1 MKDYRLQRYPYDPTG
16 TDINNLV
23 IGEKHTLASSRRRV
37 IVPMHAPV
45 YTNALTVTDL
55 TNGRTLTLGVDYR
68 FAEIDA
74 AVSVATGKDTASVI
88 LVENP
93 EVSSS
98 VSITYQS
105 VGMLNGRSRAL
116 LELLSRSADTEIS
129 LDYIDINN
137 KPDGFTPSPHLHAIK
152 DLRGLDD
159 LLYHIE
165 RIRLALYWVQSDN
178 IEQLA
183 RYVQDELDA
192 LTAMMV
198 RRISNEYIAKALE
211 YVKNFNKSH
220 LGVPL
225 LANYATATKEQAQL
239 VYNEHYSRPSIRKD
253 AYIATEALVAIK
265 ELLYTDAIA
274 KGTTPLGD
282 TAAKV
287 ISPTTSAIAQI
298 QLGTSVMVPS
308 MQSVKD
314 ASIAFDAQ
322 AYPSTEYPKYNWV
335 MTSVAIKPRA
345 VNAATGA
352 IIVAVQANSLNMYT
366 GHVKITSQSSIY
378 IEWSRTMNATD
389 AAGYLDSLVAH
400 IANNNNPHKTRKSQ
414 VQLSDVENLPVA
426 TREDVICGKAAR
438 KYLTYEGLL
447 LLAKKILT
455 GMQDP
460 EEIKEDPASP
470 SVYEKYQMQFAPCGP
485 CGTLKEVERIVEV
498 KKDCEEKGK
507 LLFTF
512 CKPGF
517 TKSAAYADGNCG
529 FYVEDLE
536 TNSEYCGYKDANANP
551 QYQPRDKLKGYR
563 CDGFN
568 QIGIYHDG
576 QGSTYEKLIETNSAQ
591 CGYRQ
596 YEARGTLKSTEC
608 DGTTKVG
615 IYHDGY
621 GGEYKQDIEV
631 NSAEC
636 GYVKPKPKEPDPNA
650 KLKIG
655 FKSDSVMNYKKIVLQ
670 SQLGFGYTAHK
681 YEEANTPGRA
691 PLLIG
696 YNDFPMSLFNPTEP
710 IYPPIYALYDPPFTS
725 INNSESL
732 VTEMKFGATDG
743 KWDDN
748 IIIEIVAGETEPK
761 AGKYLPDS
769 VTDGLDYTYT
779 KEQAAIMQKLLVA
792 RTKAIRLSETEGK
805 IVIKNPPLS
814 AVKIHLEHSARNAD
828 TPAHIRSLLEGT
840 GVLEL
845 TKQELALFPTR
856 ELNTTH
862 EWLKN
867 MDAIMLAYP
876 TANIKAV
883 VYNSN
888 KSTTY
893 GWLRVFQVGRCFKD
907 IPNLPPLPS
916 GMAAQPH
923 EKTPLPLTGYGK
935 WYEDASADAADYAP
949 ADGNG
954 PFYARD
960 TFKTYMQDLPY
971 YKEV

>member
-1 MKDYRLQRYPYDPTG
+1 MKDYRLQRYAFDDTAVNI
-16 TDINNLV
+16 DNLV
-23 IGEKHTLASSRRRV
+23 IGEKHTLISSRRRV
-37 IVPMHAPV
+37 IVPIHTPV
-45 YTNALTVTDL
+45 YTAGLTVTDMS
-55 TNGRTLTLGVDYR
+55 TNRILSLGTDYC
-68 FAEIDA
+68 FAELDA
-74 AVSVATGKDTASVI
+74 DISANTGHETAGVI
-88 LVENP
+88 LVTEP
-93 EVSSS
+93 AVGSEVSIS
-98 VSITYQS
+98 YQS
-105 VGMLNGRSRAL
+105 VGMPSGRSRAL
-116 LELLSRSADTEIS
+116 LSLLGRKLSTELSMHWP
-129 LDYIDINN
+129 DIVG
-137 KPDGFTPSPHLHAIK
+137 KPNGYTPSPHMHAIK
-152 DLRGLDD
+152 DLRGLED

-165 RIRLALYWVQSDN
+165 RIRLALYWVQSDTV
-178 IEQLA
+178 EQLA

-192 LTAMMV
+192 LMRLIN
-198 RRISNEYIAKALE
+198 RRVSDEYITKALE
-211 YVKNFNKSH
+211 YANNFNKT
-220 LGVPL
+220 LLNVPL
-225 LANYATATKEQAQL
+225 LQNLPLASVDQARRLYDENYD
-239 VYNEHYSRPSIRKD
+239 RPSIRKD
-253 AYIATEALVAIK
+253 AYIATQALIALK
-265 ELLYTDAIA
+265 ELIYTDAVA
-274 KGTTPLGD
+274 KGTVSLAGRAARVLTPTVESIKSIPLG
-282 TAAKV
+282 
-287 ISPTTSAIAQI
+287 TT
-298 QLGTSVMVPS
+298 VMIPD
-308 MQSVKD
+308 QASVKANGSAYD
-314 ASIAFDAQ
+314 PQ
-322 AYPSTEYPKYNWV
+322 VYPSSEYPKFSWTLTNMAV
-335 MTSVAIKPRA
+335 KPQA
-345 VNAATGA
+345 DVGGS
-352 IIVAVQANSLNMYT
+352 IIVAVQTATLVMYV
-366 GHVKITSQSSIY
+366 GNVKAAKAATY
-378 IEWSRTMNATD
+378 IEWTRVMNETD
-389 AAGYLDSLVAH
+389 AGGYLDSLIAH
-400 IANNNNPHKTRKSQ
+400 IANHNNPHKTRKSQ

-426 TREDVICGKAAR
+426 TREDVVCGKAAR

-447 LLAKKILT
+447 LFAKKILT

-460 EEIKEDPASP
+460 DEIKEDPTSP
-470 SVYEKYQMQFAPCGP
+470 SVYEKYQTQFAPCGP
-485 CGTLKEVERIVEV
+485 CGTLKEVERIVET
-498 KKDCEEKGK
+498 KKDCTEKGK

-512 CKPGF
+512 CKPGYI
-517 TKSAAYADGNCG
+517 KAAAYADGNCS

-536 TNSEYCGYKDANANP
+536 TNSEYCGYKDTNASP

-631 NSAEC
+631 NSVEC
-636 GYVKPKPKEPDPNA
+636 GYVAPKPKEPDPNA
-650 KLKIG
+650 KLKLG

-710 IYPPIYALYDPPFTS
+710 IYPPIYALYEPPFTS

-732 VTEMKFGATDG
+732 VTEMKFGATEG

-748 IIIEIVAGETEPK
+748 IIIEIAPGETAPK

-769 VTDGLDYTYT
+769 VTEGLDYSYT
-779 KEQAAIMQKLLVA
+779 KEQAAIMQKLLIA

-805 IVIKNPPLS
+805 IVIKNPSLS

-828 TPAHIRSLLEGT
+828 TPTHIRSLLEGT
-840 GVLEL
+840 GILEL
-845 TKQELALFPTR
+845 TKEELKLFGER
-856 ELNTTH
+856 SLTTNV

-888 KSTTY
+888 KSTTF
-893 GWLRVFQVGRCFKD
+893 GWLRVFQAGRCFKD

-935 WYEDASADAADYAP
+935 WYEDDATDAADYNP
-949 ADGNG
+949 TDGNG